1 MAKKTREPAGQDRF
15 VFLSYARVDQA
26 YVKQLSQHLGAAGVA
41 FWFDERLD
49 FSQPWLAAIE
59 GRIERCAAL
68 VVVVTNASKTS
79 PWVERELLLAEQ
91 LRKPIFPLQLGGNRW
106 WRLSDIQAIEIDGWR
121 MPGPRF
127 IEQIRQAVAATE
139 GQRLSSPSLP
149 DGISAIAECLE
160 AGDPEGA
167 DQRTAAL
174 MASLAGG
181 RPIATNAAAERL
193 PDDLLQL
200 LCWVYRSSGGMELR
214 DRPFIVEDAFGAGRY
229 GLSAA
234 NAATGRTLLLTRLVE
249 LSGC

>member
-1 MAKKTREPAGQDRF
+1 M
-15 VFLSYARVDQA
+15 FLSYARADQA
-26 YVKQLSQHLGAAGVA
+26 YAKQFSQHLEAAGVA
-41 FWFDERLD
+41 CWFDERLD
-49 FSQPWLAAIE
+49 FSQPWLAVIE

-91 LRKPIFPLQLGGNRW
+91 LRKPIFPLQLGGDRW
-106 WRLSDIQAIEIDGWR
+106 WRLSDIHTIEIDGRR
-121 MPGPRF
+121 MPGPGF
-127 IEQIRQAVAATE
+127 IEQIRQVVAGTE
-139 GQRLSSPSLP
+139 GERLNPPSLP
-149 DGISAIAECLE
+149 DGISAIVECLE

-174 MASLAGG
+174 MTNLAGG
-181 RPIATNAAAERL
+181 RPITTNAAADRL

-234 NAATGRTLLLTRLVE
+234 NAATGRTLLLTRLEE